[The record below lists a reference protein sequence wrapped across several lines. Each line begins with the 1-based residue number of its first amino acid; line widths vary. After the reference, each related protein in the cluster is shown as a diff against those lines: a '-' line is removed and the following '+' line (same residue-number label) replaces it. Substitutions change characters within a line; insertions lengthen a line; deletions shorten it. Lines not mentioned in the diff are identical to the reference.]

1 MIEPVRITTKGEG
14 HFGRFNDL
22 DFIMAFDFKQCYI
35 NSEKIEGLFEIQPK
49 IFGDARGYFLETYS
63 EKDFFEAG
71 LKMKF
76 VQDNQSKS
84 SKGVLRGLHF
94 QTQHPQGKLVR
105 ALEGKVYDVAVDLR
119 KGSPTY
125 GQWEGVLLSAENKR
139 QFYVPEGFAHG
150 FLVLSDEAVFNYKC
164 TNLYAP
170 EYDGGLLW
178 NDPDVGIEWPL
189 EGIDEIILSEKD
201 KVQPRLK
208 ELDLPFEYKGE

>member
-22 DFIMAFDFKQCYI
+22 DFIMAFEFKQCYI

-105 ALEGKVYDVAVDLR
+105 AL
-119 KGSPTY
+119 
-125 GQWEGVLLSAENKR
+125 
-139 QFYVPEGFAHG
+139 
-150 FLVLSDEAVFNYKC
+150 
-164 TNLYAP
+164 
-170 EYDGGLLW
+170 
-178 NDPDVGIEWPL
+178 
-189 EGIDEIILSEKD
+189 
-201 KVQPRLK
+201 
-208 ELDLPFEYKGE
+208 